1 MNYALMAGYSMTV
14 LALIAT
20 PGPVVLL
27 VTGCA
32 ARDGASSA
40 VRTMIGSN
48 LASLVLMAVAAA
60 MLTGAVAI
68 HPDIL
73 LLLAALGSIYI
84 TWLALSMLR
93 PSPVTPGAA
102 TARGGVWSGFV
113 TALSNPKDI
122 LFFAAFFPQF
132 IQITSDVGLSLGLLS
147 IIWGGYRSWGAV
159 VLYPRHSALA
169 GPGACP
175 SLNDNCRLLF
185 ADPWGVWRGV
195 SFLAAGRL
203 LALSRYGR
211 NSGLLA

>member
-32 ARDGASSA
+32 ARDGTSSA
-40 VRTMIGSN
+40 LRTMIGSN

-68 HPDIL
+68 HPDVL

-93 PSPVTPGAA
+93 APHITPGAV
-102 TARGGVWSGFV
+102 TARGGVLSGFA

-122 LFFAAFFPQF
+122 LFFVAFFPQF

-147 IIWGGYRSWGAV
+147 IIWVVIDLAVLSFYILAIRRWLAPAYTSRLTTIAAWFLLILGLYGVGYHFW
-159 VLYPRHSALA
+159 
-169 GPGACP
+169 
-175 SLNDNCRLLF
+175 
-185 ADPWGVWRGV
+185 
-195 SFLAAGRL
+195 L
-203 LALSRYGR
+203 LAIR
-211 NSGLLA
+211 

>member
-32 ARDGASSA
+32 ARDGSSSA
-40 VRTMIGSN
+40 LRTMIGSN

-60 MLTGAVAI
+60 MLSGAVAI
-68 HPDIL
+68 HPDVL

-93 PSPVTPGAA
+93 APYITPGAA
-102 TARGGVWSGFV
+102 PARGGVLSGFA

-122 LFFAAFFPQF
+122 LFFVAFFPQF

-147 IIWGGYRSWGAV
+147 IIWVVIDLAVLSFYILAIRRWLAPAYTSRLTTIAAWFLLTLGLYGVGYHFW
-159 VLYPRHSALA
+159 
-169 GPGACP
+169 
-175 SLNDNCRLLF
+175 
-185 ADPWGVWRGV
+185 
-195 SFLAAGRL
+195 L
-203 LALSRYGR
+203 LAIR
-211 NSGLLA
+211 

>member
-1 MNYALMAGYSMTV
+1 
-14 LALIAT
+14 
-20 PGPVVLL
+20 
-27 VTGCA
+27 
-32 ARDGASSA
+32 
-40 VRTMIGSN
+40 
-48 LASLVLMAVAAA
+48 

-147 IIWGGYRSWGAV
+147 IIWVAIDLGVLSFYILAIRRWLAPAHAHRLTTIAACFLLILGVYGVGYHFW
-159 VLYPRHSALA
+159 LLA
-169 GPGACP
+169 GH
-175 SLNDNCRLLF
+175 
-185 ADPWGVWRGV
+185 
-195 SFLAAGRL
+195 
-203 LALSRYGR
+203 
-211 NSGLLA
+211 

>member
-32 ARDGASSA
+32 ARDGTSSA
-40 VRTMIGSN
+40 LRTMIGSN

-73 LLLAALGSIYI
+73 LVLAALGTIYI
-84 TWLALSMLR
+84 TWLAMSMLR
-93 PSPVTPGAA
+93 APHRMSGPVIT
-102 TARGGVWSGFV
+102 RGGVLSGFA

-122 LFFAAFFPQF
+122 LFFVAFFPQF
-132 IQITSDVGLSLGLLS
+132 MQITSDVGLSLGLLS
-147 IIWGGYRSWGAV
+147 IIWVVIDLGVLSFYILAIRRWLAPEYTHGLTTISAWFLLLLGLYGVGYHFW
-159 VLYPRHSALA
+159 
-169 GPGACP
+169 
-175 SLNDNCRLLF
+175 
-185 ADPWGVWRGV
+185 
-195 SFLAAGRL
+195 L
-203 LALSRYGR
+203 LAVR
-211 NSGLLA
+211 